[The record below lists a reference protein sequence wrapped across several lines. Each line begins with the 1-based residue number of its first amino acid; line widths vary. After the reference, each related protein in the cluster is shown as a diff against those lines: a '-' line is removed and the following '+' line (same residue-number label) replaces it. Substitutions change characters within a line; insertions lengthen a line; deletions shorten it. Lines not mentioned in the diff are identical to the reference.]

1 MGPTVAYIAHKN
13 LTHNISL
20 IRNAVGQ
27 RRIMAV
33 VKADGYGH
41 GAHEVAKT
49 ALAYGCEYLGV
60 AFAEEGIA
68 LRKSG
73 IDAPILVFG
82 AHNIQNLTDAI
93 QHNLEV
99 TVTSDQQIDYL
110 CGSNAQH
117 PVTVH
122 VKIDTGMNR
131 VGINYQNFAPA
142 IDKLLQCAHIDL
154 KGVYSHF
161 ATSDDPDKTYARLQ
175 LSRFEVVAKEIRQ
188 KCSDPVLFHMANS
201 AAIMTLPE
209 SWFDMVRPGIMLYGQ
224 SPSPEFD
231 LTWDLHEAMTLKSA
245 LGLVKKAGKNE
256 PVSYSRRYYT
266 TGDTHIGVIPVGYAD
281 GFSRGNTNNARVLI
295 NGQSYPVVGT
305 VCMDMIMVDLG
316 ADTRCKAG
324 DEVTIYGPGIPVN
337 EVAARLGTIAYEVT
351 CNVSARVPR
360 IHLFE

>member
-1 MGPTVAYIAHKN
+1 MGPTLAYIAHKN
-13 LTHNISL
+13 LKYNISL
-20 IRNAVGQ
+20 IRNAVGK

-41 GAHEVAKT
+41 GAYEVAKT
-49 ALAYGCEYLGV
+49 VLNCGCEYLGV
-60 AFAEEGIA
+60 AFTEEGIA

-82 AHNIQNLTDAI
+82 AHNFQNLADAI
-93 QHNLEV
+93 EHNLEV
-99 TVTSDQQIDYL
+99 TVTSEQQINFL

-117 PVTVH
+117 PVAVH
-122 VKIDTGMNR
+122 LKIDTGMNR

-154 KGVYSHF
+154 KGIYSHF
-161 ATSDDPDKTYARLQ
+161 ATSDDPDKSYARLQ
-175 LSRFEVVAKEIRQ
+175 LSRFEAVAKNIRQ
-188 KCSDPVLFHMANS
+188 MYPKPVLFHMANS
-201 AAIMTLPE
+201 AAIMTMPE
-209 SWFDMVRPGIMLYGQ
+209 SWLDMVRPGIMLYGQ
-224 SPSPEFD
+224 SPSPEFN
-231 LTWDLHEAMTLKSA
+231 LTWELREAMALKSA
-245 LGLVKKAGKNE
+245 LGLVKKTGKNE

-266 TGDTHIGVIPVGYAD
+266 TDDTHIGVIPVGYAD
-281 GFSRGNTNNARVLI
+281 GFNRRNTNNARVLI
-295 NGQSYPVVGT
+295 NGRSYPVVGT

-316 ADTRCKAG
+316 ADTKCKAG